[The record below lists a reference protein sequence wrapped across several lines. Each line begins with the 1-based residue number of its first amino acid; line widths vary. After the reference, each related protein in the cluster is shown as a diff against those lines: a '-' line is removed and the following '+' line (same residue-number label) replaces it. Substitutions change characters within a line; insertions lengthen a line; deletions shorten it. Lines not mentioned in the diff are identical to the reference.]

1 MSKFELAEAA
11 GVSRETMRRW
21 LKQEEKFLR
30 ANRISVYAKVLP
42 PKVVAH
48 LCQVYGISV

>member
-21 LKQEEKFLR
+21 IKMEEEFLQ
-30 ANRISVYAKVLP
+30 ANHISPHAKVLP

-48 LCQVYGISV
+48 LCKVFGISV